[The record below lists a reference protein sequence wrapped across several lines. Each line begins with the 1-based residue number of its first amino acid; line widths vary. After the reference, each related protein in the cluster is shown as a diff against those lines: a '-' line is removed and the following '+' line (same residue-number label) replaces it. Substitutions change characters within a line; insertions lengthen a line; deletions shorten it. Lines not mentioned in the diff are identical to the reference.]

1 MAQSTFPTSYVA
13 GGGAVAT
20 PELDASGSGTAGCP
34 ACPHAVDDHDPISLR
49 FCRATAA
56 ATADGTA
63 PRGCICRS

>member
-1 MAQSTFPTSYVA
+1 MAQSAFPTSYVA
-13 GGGAVAT
+13 GGAAVAA
-20 PELDASGSGTAGCP
+20 PGLDASGSETAGCP

-56 ATADGTA
+56 ATTAGTA